1 MWMGQGQLNFD
12 DGTVQ
17 VTAAGG
23 PATIIQTV
31 AIDPT
36 APTTGQVLT
45 AISASAASWQA
56 AGGSSLN
63 YKTIR
68 SAPTSFTQAGIT
80 GPIVM
85 SFSTPF
91 ADNNYTIQVTVLGDE
106 VAPGTPTITQFPSV
120 GISYIALQTTP
131 GAGVN
136 VWIANNDSIAHT
148 GIIHVTAI
156 HD

>member
-1 MWMGQGQLNFD
+1 MYLGQGQINFD

-17 VTAAGG
+17 VSAAGG

-36 APTTGQVLT
+36 PPTTGQVLT
-45 AISASAASWQA
+45 ATAPGAASWQA

-68 SAPTSFTQAGIT
+68 SAPTSFTQGGVV
-80 GPIVM
+80 GPIAM

-91 ADNNYTIQVTVLGDE
+91 ADNNYTVQVTVLGDE
-106 VAPGTPTITQFPSV
+106 VAPGTPTVTQFPSV
-120 GISYIALQTTP
+120 GISYIAFQSVL

-136 VWIANNDSIAHT
+136 VWICNNDSIAHT
-148 GIIHVTAI
+148 GVIHVTAI